1 MATITTFIF
10 CLLMA
15 TAPVVGYDSIVDG
28 EPAQLVDIRY
38 NDIDVVLPLDVA
50 VGIFFDTD
58 ADYIDT
64 SASCAHFVPG
74 TPWTMRWEVCQINAT
89 AEEKRIIA
97 SHLKALLFM
106 RNYTGSQVSSK
117 VKHTIRD

>member
-1 MATITTFIF
+1 MATITNLLF

-15 TAPVVGYDSIVDG
+15 TAPVVGYNSIVDG

-38 NDIDVVLPLDVA
+38 NDIDVVLPLEVA
-50 VGIFFDTD
+50 TMVFFDSD

-64 SASCAHFVPG
+64 SASCAHFTPG

-89 AEEKRIIA
+89 AEEKRVIA
-97 SHLKALLFM
+97 GYLAELLHRRSTAL
-106 RNYTGSQVSSK
+106 S
-117 VKHTIRD
+117 D